1 MSSSLTGRLI
11 TGSKYLGKVLAL
23 SAVVA
28 WPPMIVGR
36 IVLGQPAMTM
46 LLFGSMVGFLGTAVG
61 GRRVGAAASL
71 VFILVIPGAVMSGSN
86 ALAGASLMALA
97 CVMVGA
103 ATYWKRLS
111 PFAPILAGVAFM
123 LTAPRGLSEKMIGGP
138 TETRYMLAVLAFTAL
153 CAFWPVVLLPFFLKM
168 APVSAQ
174 VHNSLSQTVIYTAT
188 LAIMVSAGTYYAL
201 EGGRTTH
208 GVWLPLTLIMVL
220 QVTPG
225 ATRHRIIQ
233 RVVGTI
239 AGAVVAVLVATFVEP
254 HWAVTLVLL
263 VLLLGLYDRVGR
275 EPYELFAFFLTAL
288 VLLGASASE
297 SALVAS
303 EQRVL
308 YTLAGVVLA
317 LVAMVIGEAIY
328 RRVNP
333 APASGHHSEQ
343 PAETAGQA
351 PQH

>member
-1 MSSSLTGRLI
+1 MSPTLTGRM
-11 TGSKYLGKVLAL
+11 TAGSKHLGGVLAL
-23 SAVVA
+23 SLMAA
-28 WPPMIVGR
+28 WPPMILGR

-71 VFILVIPGAVMSGSN
+71 VFVLVIPPAVMTGSN
-86 ALAGASLMALA
+86 ALAGASLMALV

-123 LTAPRGLSEKMIGGP
+123 LTAPVGLSEKMIGGP
-138 TETRYMLAVLAFTAL
+138 TETKYMLGVLAGTAL
-153 CAFWPVVLLPFFLKM
+153 CAFWPVVILPMRLKLT
-168 APVSAQ
+168 PVSAQ
-174 VHNSLSQTVIYTAT
+174 VRNPLSQTVIYTTT
-188 LAIMVSAGTYYAL
+188 LAILVSGATYYAL

-225 ATRHRIIQ
+225 ATRHRMIQ
-233 RVVGTI
+233 RVIGTV
-239 AGAVVAVLVATFVEP
+239 AGAAVAVLVATFVEP
-254 HWAVTLVLL
+254 QWAVTLVLL
-263 VLLLGLYDRVGR
+263 IALLGLYDRVGR
-275 EPYELFAFFLTAL
+275 EPYAVFAFFLTTL

-297 SALVAS
+297 SAVVAS

-308 YTLAGVVLA
+308 YTVAGVLLA
-317 LVAMVIGEAIY
+317 LVAMVVAEAVN

-333 APASGHHSEQ
+333 EPIPAATSTS
-343 PAETAGQA
+343 TGQG
-351 PQH
+351 